1 MKAKPLILA
10 VLLAGPGIT
19 PQLPAQSGVVDR
31 DRFAEVKARADKG
44 DVEAQVQLAG
54 FYAAGEGAGRD
65 PVKAAKCHRKA
76 AEQGNARAQCLLGL
90 DYVDGFGVKK
100 NMGDA
105 VHWLRK
111 AADQGLPEAQVNL
124 GMCYAGGDVRGRSI
138 VDAAEWYRKAAD
150 QGLPDAEAI
159 LGSCYF
165 EGTGVPK
172 SLPEGVRWTRKAAE
186 QGNPAA
192 QRTLGIC
199 YSKGR
204 GVETNHVQAY
214 KWLALAAARDNQNSD
229 DIKVNLSLV
238 ERLMTPEQIA
248 EGQKLAQEFVPG
260 KPGSPLAPPSPAV
273 NPDSGTPG
281 AGPASN
287 VPPVVVGTPAST
299 ARTGQLLVK
308 ADDDTHEIFVDGAF
322 VGNAPAR
329 LKLAEGPH
337 VIEVRKPG
345 FKDYRKQVH
354 VAEGSELTVRVILE
368 KQ

>member
-1 MKAKPLILA
+1 MKAKPLILL
-10 VLLAGPGIT
+10 VVLAGLGIT
-19 PQLPAQSGVVDR
+19 PQLAAQPGAVNR

-44 DVEAQVQLAG
+44 DAEAQVQLAG
-54 FYAAGEGAGRD
+54 FYAAGEGVSRD
-65 PVKAAKCHRKA
+65 PVKAAKLHRKA

-111 AADQGLPEAQVNL
+111 AADQGMPEAQVNL

-138 VDAAEWYRKAAD
+138 VDAVEWYRKAAD

-172 SLPEGVRWTRKAAE
+172 SLPEGVRWTRKAAD

-248 EGQKLAQEFVPG
+248 EGQKLAHEFVPG
-260 KPGSPLAPPSPAV
+260 KPGSPPAPPSPAAS
-273 NPDSGTPG
+273 PDAGLP

-287 VPPVVVGTPAST
+287 APPAAVGTT
-299 ARTGQLLVK
+299 TRTGQLLVK
-308 ADDDTHEIFVDGAF
+308 ADDDMHEIFVDGAF
-322 VGNAPAR
+322 VGNTPAR

-337 VIEVRKPG
+337 VIEVKKPG
-345 FKDYRKQVH
+345 FKDYRKQVQ
-354 VAEGSELTVRVILE
+354 VAEGSELTLSAILE

>member
-1 MKAKPLILA
+1 MILA

-19 PQLPAQSGVVDR
+19 PQLPAQTGVVDR

-44 DVEAQVQLAG
+44 DAEAQVQLAG
-54 FYAAGEGAGRD
+54 FYSAGEGVTRD

-76 AEQGNARAQCLLGL
+76 AEQG
-90 DYVDGFGVKK
+90 
-100 NMGDA
+100 M
-105 VHWLRK
+105 
-111 AADQGLPEAQVNL
+111 PEAQVNL

-138 VDAAEWYRKAAD
+138 VDAVEWYRKAAD
-150 QGLPDAEAI
+150 QGLPDAEAV
-159 LGSCYF
+159 LGTCYF

-172 SLPEGVRWTRKAAE
+172 SLPEGVRWTQKAAD

-248 EGQKLAQEFVPG
+248 EGQKLAHEFVPR
-260 KPGSPLAPPSPAV
+260 KPGSTPAPRSPTG
-273 NPDSGTPG
+273 NPDAGLPG
-281 AGPASN
+281 AGAASN
-287 VPPVVVGTPAST
+287 APPAAVGTPAAT
-299 ARTGQLLVK
+299 AGTGQLLVK

-329 LKLAEGPH
+329 LKLADGPH
-337 VIEVRKPG
+337 VIEVKKPG